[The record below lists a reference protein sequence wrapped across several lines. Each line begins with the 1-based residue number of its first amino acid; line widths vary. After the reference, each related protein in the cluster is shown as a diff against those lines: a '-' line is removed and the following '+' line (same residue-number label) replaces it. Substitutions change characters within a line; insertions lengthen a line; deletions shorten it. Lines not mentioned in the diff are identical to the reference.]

1 MLTVEL
7 SAPHPVGSTAVET
20 LAQPIWI
27 HTAVASVH
35 LPAGQIVRVV
45 SIRLTRIRMEATSV
59 LHTVGQIARVITTQ
73 PIPIPTEIL
82 LVHPRRRPILGV
94 RHQPQPET
102 PTAGP
107 SAPAHPTTGDGKKK

>member
-20 LAQPIWI
+20 LAQPIRI

-45 SIRLTRIRMEATSV
+45 SIRRTQILMVATSV
-59 LHTVGQIARVITTQ
+59 LHTVGQIARAVTTR
-73 PIPIPTEIL
+73 PIPIPTETPSD
-82 LVHPRRRPILGV
+82 HPRPRPILGV
-94 RHQPQPET
+94 RRQPQPEM

>member
-7 SAPHPVGSTAVET
+7 SAPHPVGSTAVEM
-20 LAQPIWI
+20 LAQPIQI

-45 SIRLTRIRMEATSV
+45 SIRLTRIRMVATLA
-59 LHTVGQIARVITTQ
+59 LHTVGQMSRAVTTP
-73 PIPIPTEIL
+73 PIPILTETPSD
-82 LVHPRRRPILGV
+82 HPQPRPILGV
-94 RHQPQPET
+94 RRQPQPET
-102 PTAGP
+102 PTAEP